1 MRISRTKLIAI
12 ASSMTLIG
20 SLFIGASST
29 VAAPADKGT
38 VTVWIQGDAKSWPA
52 AVDRANKMFNS
63 KYPNVKVD
71 IQYQTWG
78 DSLKKLDAAL
88 VAGNAP
94 DVFEFGNTQVLKY
107 SAAGALRDLTPNKS
121 EFAYSTNWLKGLE
134 EAGSYNDK
142 LYAVPYYAGSR
153 AVMYRTDLFT
163 SLKIKTPKSY
173 DQFLAA
179 ADKLMAANASNSK
192 FSAVYMPGKYWYA
205 AMGFVYDSKGA
216 AGRYTKP
223 FSFLSPDIESPRCHS
238 QENDAGEKPPGHRAL
253 SWFKKVRSSSCHRLT
268 LLPLLN
274 ECRTPVRPSAP
285 ETPLT
290 AWSTLCRSSPH
301 PSPLVLPITPGA
313 TKRSAG
319 TPIPNCSSL
328 SGPRGR
334 RCCKS
339 TRPRKCATSVRSR

>member
-1 MRISRTKLIAI
+1 
-12 ASSMTLIG
+12 MTLIG

-192 FSAVYMPGKYWYA
+192 FSAVYMPGK
-205 AMGFVYDSKGA
+205 
-216 AGRYTKP
+216 
-223 FSFLSPDIESPRCHS
+223 
-238 QENDAGEKPPGHRAL
+238 
-253 SWFKKVRSSSCHRLT
+253 
-268 LLPLLN
+268 
-274 ECRTPVRPSAP
+274 
-285 ETPLT
+285 
-290 AWSTLCRSSPH
+290 
-301 PSPLVLPITPGA
+301 
-313 TKRSAG
+313 
-319 TPIPNCSSL
+319 
-328 SGPRGR
+328 
-334 RCCKS
+334 
-339 TRPRKCATSVRSR
+339 